1 MDRNNTLPEGRK
13 KKKKNKSKKKK
24 KKRPLD
30 TAAIELAAENAKRE
44 LIGLTVSHLGIFSKL
59 IIEFLLT
66 KTELSEE
73 ELLKAYDDFHEKYPE
88 GEINKTQFLAQSKVS
103 PLIARLVLKFPSAG
117 RQVHCLCLVPSV

>member
-44 LIGLTVSHLGIFSKL
+44 LIGVTVYHLWN
-59 IIEFLLT
+59 
-66 KTELSEE
+66 
-73 ELLKAYDDFHEKYPE
+73 DF
-88 GEINKTQFLAQSKVS
+88 
-103 PLIARLVLKFPSAG
+103 
-117 RQVHCLCLVPSV
+117 